1 MALNVYTRVGDFS
14 EDEASNKGG
23 RSTVDT
29 AQLDAELDAV
39 KSVLDDARTKLAAI
53 QRDDLKLNDDVLLG
67 HEFSAAAL
75 SLLGGV
81 LSTGTLVFRGEWAT
95 ATAYAV
101 RDVVSVTGTGAFICV
116 TAHTAPGAFAASPN
130 WQQLAADGAAS
141 VSRRVVAV
149 SSDIAIDA
157 SHNNKTLETTGVRTL
172 TLPLASSMTDGF
184 AITVAPASGSATLTR
199 SGTETIDGA
208 TSVAVAYSAQ
218 GTRAVTLQVNAARNG
233 WRVVEHKGAGSAG
246 AFATWNGAQM
256 GEVAPTA
263 KFQSLIADSASAAS
277 FQGGEVPSNKTANYT
292 VVAGDHRD
300 IIMCDASA
308 GAFILTLPDSA
319 AVGRGFV
326 ITFIKYDT
334 TANIISVSAA
344 GYSIANFGTTLNL
357 RVAYEFVT
365 LISNGSGWMIIENG
379 LKTLFGSNTLNLAA
393 GAIGTFSVSHGFES
407 DDVDFGAVVLNNA
420 PGNNYALWSLHICSP
435 NNYNVSLHGGAEPTT
450 VPVAITPAAGII
462 NFAVRNNYTATANV
476 TVKYWIRRRYV

>member
-14 EDEASNKGG
+14 DDEASNKGG

-141 VSRRVVAV
+141 VPRGVVAV

-184 AITVAPASGSATLTR
+184 AITVAPASGITQVSR
-199 SGTETIDGA
+199 SGADTIDGA
-208 TSVAVAYSAQ
+208 TSVTVAYSAQ
-218 GTRAVTLQVNAARNG
+218 GTQTLSVQVNAARTG
-233 WRVVEHKGAGSAG
+233 WRVIDYKGSGNAGAIAIWNNTAMSQISPSAQYQELIAGAGYASAFGGNEVPAAQTTAYNVVSTDHKDIIRCDTSAG
-246 AFATWNGAQM
+246 AFTVTLPVAATVGAGFRVTLM
-256 GEVAPTA
+256 KTNNANNAVTIDGN
-263 KFQSLIADSASAAS
+263 
-277 FQGGEVPSNKTANYT
+277 GGELINGQITIA
-292 VVAGDHRD
+292 
-300 IIMCDASA
+300 
-308 GAFILTLPDSA
+308 L
-319 AVGRGFV
+319 V
-326 ITFIKYDT
+326 IQ
-334 TANIISVSAA
+334 
-344 GYSIANFGTTLNL
+344 
-357 RVAYEFVT
+357 YEFVT
-365 LISNGSGWMIIENG
+365 LMCDGANWLIVEDGRKA
-379 LKTLFGSNTLNLAA
+379 LYGSNTVNLAA
-393 GAIGTFSVSHGFES
+393 GASTSFDVTHGFGT
-407 DDVDFGAVVLNNA
+407 DDVDVDFAAYTDTNITTWSAHVTGASGHGFVK
-420 PGNNYALWSLHICSP
+420 
-435 NNYNVSLHGGAEPTT
+435 HGGGEPAS
-450 VPVAITPAAGII
+450 VPVASVPASGLVR
-462 NFAVRNNYTATANV
+462 FAVRNNDTITRNV
-476 TVKYWIRRRYV
+476 FVRYRISRRSA

>member
-101 RDVVSVTGTGAFICV
+101 RDVVSVTGIGAFICV

-141 VSRRVVAV
+141 VPRGVVAV

-184 AITVAPASGSATLTR
+184 AITVAPASGSAMLTR

-208 TSVAVAYSAQ
+208 TSVTVAYSAQ
-218 GTRAVTLQVNAARNG
+218 GTQTLSVQVNAARTG
-233 WRVVEHKGAGSAG
+233 WRVIEYKGAGAAG
-246 AFATWNGAQM
+246 ALATWNGTALSTI
-256 GEVAPTA
+256 APTMQYQEA
-263 KFQSLIADSASAAS
+263 VAIS
-277 FQGGEVPSNKTANYT
+277 PTA
-292 VVAGDHRD
+292 VD
-300 IIMCDASA
+300 
-308 GAFILTLPDSA
+308 F
-319 AVGRGFV
+319 VG
-326 ITFIKYDT
+326 
-334 TANIISVSAA
+334 NEVSAA
-344 GYSIANFGTTLNL
+344 KTAAYTVTTDDHKDIVRCNASGGAFTVNLPSGASLAAGFRTTLIKTDSSPNAVTVDGYL
-357 RVAYEFVT
+357 AETINGQASIILVIPYEFITVLWDGAEW
-365 LISNGSGWMIIENG
+365 LIVEDGRKA
-379 LKTLFGSNTLNLAA
+379 LYGSNTLNLAA
-393 GAIGTFSVSHGFES
+393 GATSSFDVTHGFGT
-407 DDVDFGAVVLNNA
+407 DDVDVDFAAYTGTTTTTWSAHVTGASGHGFVK
-420 PGNNYALWSLHICSP
+420 
-435 NNYNVSLHGGAEPTT
+435 HGGSEPAS
-450 VPVAITPAAGII
+450 VPVASVPNSGLVR
-462 NFAVRNNYTATANV
+462 FAVRNNDTV
-476 TVKYWIRRRYV
+476 THNAFVRYRISRRSA